1 MHELIKQEQK
11 KRASRIKRLRYQE
24 RAKLSRR
31 PGHSLTRPLSSS
43 TRQLSPFASFK
54 RPKENF
60 QTTRPK
66 NIASLQRHLSPRH
79 SKKR

>member
-11 KRASRIKRLRYQE
+11 KSAFRIKRLRYQK
-24 RAKLSRR
+24 RAKLSGRSGQSLSR
-31 PGHSLTRPLSSS
+31 PFSSS
-43 TRQLSPFASFK
+43 TRQISPFASFK